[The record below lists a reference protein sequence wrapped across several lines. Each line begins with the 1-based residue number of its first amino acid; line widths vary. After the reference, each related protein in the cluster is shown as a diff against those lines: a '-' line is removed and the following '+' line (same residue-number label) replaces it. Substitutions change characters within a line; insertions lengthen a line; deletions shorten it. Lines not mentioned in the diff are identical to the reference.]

1 MNASYIPIEITK
13 DEFMISNSAYNNKTL
28 DIMYRRSV
36 IVKNSFRNSQI
47 NQDRARDAYKKLAN
61 FKEQVLFFKQ
71 ILEDLRYYHQKK
83 NSLFTDDLFKKC
95 EFLLVKRCYII
106 SKDIHQIL
114 LFGTHAQGNIM
125 IPEEEFR

>member
-1 MNASYIPIEITK
+1 MNTSYIPIEITK

-28 DIMYRRSV
+28 DIMYRRSML
-36 IVKNSFRNSQI
+36 VKNSFRNSQI

-106 SKDIHQIL
+106 SKDLQQIL

-125 IPEEEFR
+125 IP